1 MRSIKLT
8 LLLILLGCGAAYAQQ
23 LPHDD
28 EVRIAEGFRLAHQ
41 IQDKIWPGWTEVPF
55 SVLLV
60 TADGEFLVNHPKQPE
75 GFTKAGHSDRL
86 DSDVYVR
93 PRKFPLN
100 FQATF
105 PAVGDGIPVIV
116 IGR

>member
-1 MRSIKLT
+1 MVRT
-8 LLLILLGCGAAYAQQ
+8 LVFALIVLLSSCLAQQ

-28 EVRIAEGFRLAHQ
+28 EIRIAEGFRLAQ
-41 IQDKIWPGWTEVPF
+41 QFQDRIWPGWSKAPF

-60 TADGEFLVNHPKQPE
+60 TADSEFLVNHPTQPE
-75 GFTKAGHSDRL
+75 GFSKAGHSDRL

-93 PRKFPLN
+93 PRKFPLS

-105 PAVGDGIPVIV
+105 PAEYVVPATS
-116 IGR
+116 